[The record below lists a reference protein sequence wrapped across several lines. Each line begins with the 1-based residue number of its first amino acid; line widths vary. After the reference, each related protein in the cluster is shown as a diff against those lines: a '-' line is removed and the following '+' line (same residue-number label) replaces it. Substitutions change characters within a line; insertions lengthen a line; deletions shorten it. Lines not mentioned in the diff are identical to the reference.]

1 MTARSAQSLAMSP
14 AHKMAVA
21 FARIL
26 RGAGIEVPLDSVI
39 IFVGALS
46 KVGLESRDDVYW
58 AAYATLIRRHEDT
71 TIFDRAFSVFW
82 DQLIA
87 VDTSAYEQETESV
100 TLLIDSEDTNN
111 DESNTELID
120 DDENTIALR
129 FSSVES
135 LREKDFAAYSDAELR
150 EAEQFMSSLK
160 LAGPPKRSLRL
171 QKTNH
176 KGSRHDIRRTMR
188 AVLRN
193 DGEPIERYWREPSTK
208 LRRLVV
214 LLDISGSMEPYARAL
229 LRFMHAAVVGR
240 QRVEAFTLGTRLTR
254 ITRELANRDPD
265 RALARTSAQ
274 VSDWS
279 GGTRLGEC
287 LQNFNN
293 NWGVGSL
300 ARGSIFVILSDGWD
314 RGEPQVLAEQMLR
327 LQRVAYRVIWVNP
340 LKVSPGYAPL
350 ARGMA
355 AAMPFIDDFVEGH
368 SLEALRELTEII
380 SRESNESFKMRKVVS
395 HA

>member
-1 MTARSAQSLAMSP
+1 MTTQSLAPSP
-14 AHKMAVA
+14 AHNMAVA

-26 RGAGIEVPLDSVI
+26 RGADLDVPLDSVI
-39 IFVGALS
+39 VFVGALNQIGF
-46 KVGLESRDDVYW
+46 KNRDDVYW
-58 AAYATLIRRHEDT
+58 AAYSTLIRRHEDT
-71 TIFDRAFSVFW
+71 PIFDRAFAVFW

-87 VDTSAYEQETESV
+87 IDTANYKQETESV
-100 TLLIDSEDTNN
+100 TLLIDGE
-111 DESNTELID
+111 DESNNNDDSAEPI
-120 DDENTIALR
+120 DDENTITLR
-129 FSSVES
+129 FSSTET
-135 LREKDFAAYSDAELR
+135 LRQKDFAAYNEKELR
-150 EAEQFMSSLK
+150 EAEHFMASLR
-160 LAGPPKRSLRL
+160 LAGPPKKSLRL
-171 QKTNH
+171 QKTNRS
-176 KGSRHDIRRTMR
+176 GARQDIRRTMR
-188 AVLRN
+188 ASLQN

-214 LLDISGSMEPYARAL
+214 LLDVSGSMEPYARAL

-287 LQNFNN
+287 LQNFNDK
-293 NWGVGSL
+293 WGVGGM
-300 ARGSIFVILSDGWD
+300 ARGSIFVVLSDGWD
-314 RGEPQVLAEQMLR
+314 RGEPQVLADQMLR
-327 LQRVAYRVIWVNP
+327 LKRVAYRVIWVNP

-355 AAMPFIDDFVEGH
+355 AAMPYIDDFVEGH
-368 SLEALRELTEII
+368 SLDALRKLTEVI
-380 SRESNESFKMRKVVS
+380 SRESNEKRRVVS

>member
-1 MTARSAQSLAMSP
+1 
-14 AHKMAVA
+14 MAVA

-26 RGAGIEVPLDSVI
+26 RGAGIDVPLDSVI
-39 IFVGALS
+39 VFVSALS
-46 KVGLESRDDVYW
+46 KVGLENRDDVYW
-58 AAYATLIRRHEDT
+58 SAYATLIRRHEDSQ
-71 TIFDRAFSVFW
+71 IFDRAFAIFW
-82 DQLIA
+82 EQLVA
-87 VDTSAYEQETESV
+87 VDTATYEQQTESV
-100 TLLIDSEDTNN
+100 TLLIDSEDANN
-111 DESNTELID
+111 DDSNAAPANE
-120 DDENTIALR
+120 DENTITLR
-129 FSSVES
+129 FSNVET
-135 LREKDFAAYSDAELR
+135 LREKDFAAYSETELR

-171 QKTNH
+171 QKANRR
-176 KGSRHDIRRTMR
+176 GSRHDIRRTMR
-188 AVLRN
+188 AVLQN

-254 ITRELANRDPD
+254 ITRELTNRDPD

-274 VSDWS
+274 VADWS

-287 LQNFNN
+287 LQNFND

-314 RGEPQVLAEQMLR
+314 RGEPQVLAEQMMR
-327 LQRVAYRVIWVNP
+327 LQRVAYRIIWVNP

-355 AAMPFIDDFVEGH
+355 AAMPYIDDFVEGH
-368 SLEALRELTEII
+368 SLDALRELTAVIARD
-380 SRESNESFKMRKVVS
+380 SRESTQMRKVVS
-395 HA
+395 NA

>member
-1 MTARSAQSLAMSP
+1 
-14 AHKMAVA
+14 MAVA

-26 RGAGIEVPLDSVI
+26 RGAGIDVPLDSVI
-39 IFVGALS
+39 IFVSALS
-46 KVGLESRDDVYW
+46 KVGLENRDDVYW
-58 AAYATLIRRHEDT
+58 AAYATLIRRHEDSQ
-71 TIFDRAFSVFW
+71 IFDRAFAIFW
-82 DQLIA
+82 DQLAA
-87 VDTSAYEQETESV
+87 VDTAAYEQQTESV
-100 TLLIDSEDTNN
+100 TLLIDSEDANN
-111 DESNTELID
+111 DDQNAAQVDE
-120 DDENTIALR
+120 DENTLTLR
-129 FSSVES
+129 FSSVET
-135 LREKDFAAYSDAELR
+135 LREKDFAAYSETELR
-150 EAEQFMSSLK
+150 EAEQFMSRLK

-171 QKTNH
+171 QKANR

-188 AVLRN
+188 AVLQN

-287 LQNFNN
+287 LQNFND

-314 RGEPQVLAEQMLR
+314 RGEPQVLAEQMSR
-327 LQRVAYRVIWVNP
+327 LKRVAYRVIWVNP

-355 AAMPFIDDFVEGH
+355 AAMPYIDDFVEGH
-368 SLEALRELTEII
+368 SLDALRELTEVIARD
-380 SRESNESFKMRKVVS
+380 SRESTELRKVKS
-395 HA
+395 NA

>member
-1 MTARSAQSLAMSP
+1 
-14 AHKMAVA
+14 MAVA

-26 RGAGIEVPLDSVI
+26 RGAGIDVPLDSVI
-39 IFVGALS
+39 VFVSALS
-46 KVGLESRDDVYW
+46 KVGLENRDDVYW
-58 AAYATLIRRHEDT
+58 AAYATLIRRHEDSP
-71 TIFDRAFSVFW
+71 IFDRAFAIFW

-87 VDTSAYEQETESV
+87 VDTATCEQQTESV
-100 TLLIDSEDTNN
+100 TLLVDSEDTNN
-111 DESNTELID
+111 DESNAAPVDEE
-120 DDENTIALR
+120 ENTLTLR
-129 FSSVES
+129 FSSIET
-135 LREKDFAAYSDAELR
+135 LREKDFAAYSDTELR

-160 LAGPPKRSLRL
+160 LAGPPKRSLRH
-171 QKTNH
+171 QKANR

-188 AVLRN
+188 AVLQN

-254 ITRELANRDPD
+254 ITRELTNRDPD

-287 LQNFNN
+287 LQNFND

-327 LQRVAYRVIWVNP
+327 LQRVAFRVIWVNP

-355 AAMPFIDDFVEGH
+355 AAMPYIDDFVEGH
-368 SLEALRELTEII
+368 SLEALRELTAVIA
-380 SRESNESFKMRKVVS
+380 RESHESSKTRKVVI

>member
-1 MTARSAQSLAMSP
+1 MNASSP

-21 FARIL
+21 FARVL
-26 RGAGIEVPLDSVI
+26 RGAGIDVPLDSVI
-39 IFVGALS
+39 VFVSALS
-46 KVGLESRDDVYW
+46 KVGLENRDDVYW
-58 AAYATLIRRHEDT
+58 AAYATLIRRHEDSP
-71 TIFDRAFSVFW
+71 IFDRAFAIFW

-87 VDTSAYEQETESV
+87 IDTATYEQQTESV
-100 TLLIDSEDTNN
+100 TLLIDSEDANN
-111 DESNTELID
+111 DDSNAAPVNE
-120 DDENTIALR
+120 DENTITLR
-129 FSSVES
+129 FSSIET
-135 LREKDFAAYSDAELR
+135 LREKDFAAYNETELR

-171 QKTNH
+171 QKTNR

-188 AVLRN
+188 AVLQN

-287 LQNFNN
+287 LQNFND

-355 AAMPFIDDFVEGH
+355 AAMPYIDDFVEGH
-368 SLEALRELTEII
+368 SLGALRELTAVIA
-380 SRESNESFKMRKVVS
+380 RDSNESSKTRKVVS

>member
-1 MTARSAQSLAMSP
+1 MNTSSP

-26 RGAGIEVPLDSVI
+26 RGAGIDVPLDSVI
-39 IFVGALS
+39 VFVSALS
-46 KVGLESRDDVYW
+46 KVGLENRDDVYW
-58 AAYATLIRRHEDT
+58 AAFATLIRRHEDSQ
-71 TIFDRAFSVFW
+71 IFDRAFAIFW

-87 VDTSAYEQETESV
+87 IDTATSEQQTESV
-100 TLLIDSEDTNN
+100 TLLIDSEDANN
-111 DESNTELID
+111 DDLNSTNVGEE
-120 DDENTIALR
+120 ENTLTLR
-129 FSSVES
+129 FSSIET
-135 LREKDFAAYSDAELR
+135 LREKDFAAYSETELR

-171 QKTNH
+171 QKANR

-188 AVLRN
+188 AVLQN

-287 LQNFNN
+287 LQNFNDK
-293 NWGVGSL
+293 WGVGSL

-327 LQRVAYRVIWVNP
+327 LQRVAYRIIWVNP

-355 AAMPFIDDFVEGH
+355 AAMPYIDDFVEGH
-368 SLEALRELTEII
+368 SLDALRELTAVIARD
-380 SRESNESFKMRKVVS
+380 SRESTQMRKVAS
-395 HA
+395 NA

>member
-1 MTARSAQSLAMSP
+1 MNASSP

-21 FARIL
+21 FARVL
-26 RGAGIEVPLDSVI
+26 RGAGIDVPLDSVI
-39 IFVGALS
+39 VFVSALS
-46 KVGLESRDDVYW
+46 KVGLENRDDVYW
-58 AAYATLIRRHEDT
+58 AAYATLIRRHEDSQ
-71 TIFDRAFSVFW
+71 IFDRAFAIFW

-87 VDTSAYEQETESV
+87 IDAATYEQQTESV
-100 TLLIDSEDTNN
+100 TLLIDSEDASN
-111 DESNTELID
+111 DDSNAAPVNE
-120 DDENTIALR
+120 DENTIALR
-129 FSSVES
+129 FSSIET
-135 LREKDFAAYSDAELR
+135 LREKDFAAYNETELR

-171 QKTNH
+171 QKTNR

-188 AVLRN
+188 AVLQN

-287 LQNFNN
+287 LQSFND

-355 AAMPFIDDFVEGH
+355 AAMPYIDDFVEGH
-368 SLEALRELTEII
+368 SLEALRELTAVIARD
-380 SRESNESFKMRKVVS
+380 SHESSKTRKVVT

>member
-1 MTARSAQSLAMSP
+1 MTTQSLALSP

-26 RGAGIEVPLDSVI
+26 RGADVDVPLDSVI
-39 IFVGALS
+39 VFVSALNQI
-46 KVGLESRDDVYW
+46 GLENRDDVYW
-58 AAYATLIRRHEDT
+58 AAYSTLIRRHEDT
-71 TIFDRAFSVFW
+71 QIFDRAFAVFW

-87 VDTSAYEQETESV
+87 VDTTSYEQQTESV
-100 TLLIDSEDTNN
+100 TLLIDSEEENSD
-111 DESNTELID
+111 DSSTETLNE
-120 DDENTIALR
+120 DENTIALR
-129 FSSVES
+129 FSNIET
-135 LREKDFAAYSDAELR
+135 LREKDFAAYTDTELR

-171 QKTNH
+171 QKTNR
-176 KGSRHDIRRTMR
+176 KGARHDIRRTMR
-188 AVLRN
+188 AVLQN

-254 ITRELANRDPD
+254 ITRELTSRDPD
-265 RALARTSAQ
+265 RALAQTSAQ
-274 VSDWS
+274 VADWS

-287 LQNFNN
+287 LQNFND

-314 RGEPQVLAEQMLR
+314 RGEPKVLAEQMLR

-355 AAMPFIDDFVEGH
+355 AAMPYIDDFVEGH
-368 SLEALRELTEII
+368 SLEALRELTEVI
-380 SRESNESFKMRKVVS
+380 SKESNERRKTVT

>member
-1 MTARSAQSLAMSP
+1 
-14 AHKMAVA
+14 MAVA

-26 RGAGIEVPLDSVI
+26 RGAGIDVPLDSVI
-39 IFVGALS
+39 VFVSALS
-46 KVGLESRDDVYW
+46 KVGLENRDDVYW
-58 AAYATLIRRHEDT
+58 AAYATLIRRHEDSP
-71 TIFDRAFSVFW
+71 IFDRAFAIFW

-87 VDTSAYEQETESV
+87 VDTAIYEQQTESV

-111 DESNTELID
+111 DDSNAAPVDEE
-120 DDENTIALR
+120 ENTLTLR
-129 FSSVES
+129 FSSIET
-135 LREKDFAAYSDAELR
+135 LREKDFAAYSDTELR

-171 QKTNH
+171 QKANR

-188 AVLRN
+188 AVLQN

-287 LQNFNN
+287 LQNFND

-327 LQRVAYRVIWVNP
+327 LQRVAFRVIWVNP

-355 AAMPFIDDFVEGH
+355 AAMPYIDDFVEGH
-368 SLEALRELTEII
+368 SLEALRELTAVIA
-380 SRESNESFKMRKVVS
+380 RESHESSKTRKVVI

>member
-1 MTARSAQSLAMSP
+1 MAARSLALSP

-26 RGAGIEVPLDSVI
+26 RGADVDVPLDSVI
-39 IFVGALS
+39 VFVSALS
-46 KVGLESRDDVYW
+46 RIGLENRDDVYW
-58 AAYATLIRRHEDT
+58 AAYSTLIRRHEDT
-71 TIFDRAFSVFW
+71 QIFDRAFAVFW

-87 VDTSAYEQETESV
+87 VDTTSYEQQTESV
-100 TLLIDSEDTNN
+100 TLLIDSEEENSD
-111 DESNTELID
+111 DSSTETLKE
-120 DDENTIALR
+120 DENTITLR
-129 FSSVES
+129 FSNVET
-135 LREKDFAAYSDAELR
+135 LREKDFAAYTDTELR
-150 EAEQFMSSLK
+150 EAEQFMSNLK

-171 QKTNH
+171 QKINR
-176 KGSRHDIRRTMR
+176 KGTRHDIRRTMR
-188 AVLRN
+188 AVLQN
-193 DGEPIERYWREPSTK
+193 GGEPIERHWRKPSTK

-254 ITRELANRDPD
+254 ITRELTSRDPD
-265 RALARTSAQ
+265 RALAQTSAQ
-274 VSDWS
+274 VADWS

-287 LQNFNN
+287 LQNFND

-314 RGEPQVLAEQMLR
+314 RGEPKVLAEQMLR

-355 AAMPFIDDFVEGH
+355 AAMPYIDDFVEGH
-368 SLEALRELTEII
+368 SLEALRELTAVIA
-380 SRESNESFKMRKVVS
+380 RESNETRKVVS

>member
-1 MTARSAQSLAMSP
+1 MTTSESP
-14 AHKMAVA
+14 AHKMAVT

-26 RGAGIEVPLDSVI
+26 RGAGVEVPLDSVI
-39 IFVGALS
+39 VFVGALG
-46 KVGLESRDDVYW
+46 KIGLANRDDVYW
-58 AAYATLIRRHEDT
+58 SAYSTLIRRHEDT
-71 TIFDRAFSVFW
+71 PIFDRAFAVFW
-82 DQLIA
+82 DQMIA
-87 VDTSAYEQETESV
+87 IDTATFEEQTESV
-100 TLLIDSEDTNN
+100 TLLIDSEDASNN
-111 DESNTELID
+111 DLNAEPID
-120 DDENTIALR
+120 KNENTITLR
-129 FSSVES
+129 FSNIET
-135 LREKDFAAYSDAELR
+135 LRHKDFAAYNQDELR
-150 EAEQFMSSLK
+150 EADQFMSSLK
-160 LAGPPKRSLRL
+160 LAGPPKRSLR
-171 QKTNH
+171 QQNSH
-176 KGSRHDIRRTMR
+176 RKGTRQDIRRTMR
-188 AVLRN
+188 AVLQN
-193 DGEPIERYWREPSTK
+193 DGEPIERYWLEPSTK

-254 ITRELANRDPD
+254 ITKELANRDPD

-287 LQNFNN
+287 LQSFNDI
-293 NWGVGSL
+293 WGVGSL

-314 RGEPQVLAEQMLR
+314 RGEPRVLAEQMLR

-355 AAMPFIDDFVEGH
+355 AAMPYIDDFVEGH
-368 SLEALRELTEII
+368 SLEALDELTQII
-380 SRESNESFKMRKVVS
+380 SQESREHRKVAS

>member
-1 MTARSAQSLAMSP
+1 MNTSSP

-26 RGAGIEVPLDSVI
+26 RGAGIDVPLDSVI
-39 IFVGALS
+39 VFVSALS
-46 KVGLESRDDVYW
+46 KVGLENRDDVYW
-58 AAYATLIRRHEDT
+58 AAYATLIRRHEDSQ
-71 TIFDRAFSVFW
+71 IFDRAFAIFW

-87 VDTSAYEQETESV
+87 VDTASYEQQTESV

-111 DESNTELID
+111 DDPNATQVDEE
-120 DDENTIALR
+120 ENTLTLR
-129 FSSVES
+129 FSSIET
-135 LREKDFAAYSDAELR
+135 LREKDFAAYSETEMR
-150 EAEQFMSSLK
+150 EAEQFMTSLK

-171 QKTNH
+171 QKANR
-176 KGSRHDIRRTMR
+176 KGSRQDIRRTMR
-188 AVLRN
+188 AVLQN
-193 DGEPIERYWREPSTK
+193 DGEPIERYWRESSTK

-287 LQNFNN
+287 LQNFND

-355 AAMPFIDDFVEGH
+355 AAMPYIDDFVEGH
-368 SLEALRELTEII
+368 SLEALRELTAVIARD
-380 SRESNESFKMRKVVS
+380 SRESTEIRKVVS

>member
-1 MTARSAQSLAMSP
+1 MTTQSLTLSP

-26 RGAGIEVPLDSVI
+26 RGAGIDVPLDSVI
-39 IFVGALS
+39 VFVGALS
-46 KVGLESRDDVYW
+46 KIGLENRDDVYW
-58 AAYATLIRRHEDT
+58 AAFATLIRRHEDT
-71 TIFDRAFSVFW
+71 TIFDRAFAVFW

-87 VDTSAYEQETESV
+87 VDMASYEQQTESV
-100 TLLIDSEDTNN
+100 TLLIDSEQEDN
-111 DESNTELID
+111 DDSNADALEE
-120 DDENTIALR
+120 DENTIALR
-129 FSSVES
+129 FSNVET
-135 LREKDFAAYSDAELR
+135 LREKDFAAYTDTELR

-171 QKTNH
+171 QKTNR

-188 AVLRN
+188 AVLQN

-254 ITRELANRDPD
+254 ITRELANRNPD

-287 LQNFNN
+287 LQNFND

-368 SLEALRELTEII
+368 SLEALRELTAVIA
-380 SRESNESFKMRKVVS
+380 RESQESSKTRKVVS

>member
-1 MTARSAQSLAMSP
+1 MTTQSLALSP

-26 RGAGIEVPLDSVI
+26 RGAGIDVPLDSVI
-39 IFVGALS
+39 VFVGALS
-46 KVGLESRDDVYW
+46 KIGLENRDDVYW

-71 TIFDRAFSVFW
+71 TIFDRAFAVFW

-87 VDTSAYEQETESV
+87 VDMASYEQQTESV
-100 TLLIDSEDTNN
+100 TLLIDSEQEDN
-111 DESNTELID
+111 DDSNADALEE
-120 DDENTIALR
+120 DENTIALR
-129 FSSVES
+129 FSNVET
-135 LREKDFAAYSDAELR
+135 LREKDFAVYTDTELR

-171 QKTNH
+171 QKTNR

-188 AVLRN
+188 AVLQN

-254 ITRELANRDPD
+254 ITRELANRNPD
-265 RALARTSAQ
+265 RALERTSAQ

-287 LQNFNN
+287 LQNFND

-368 SLEALRELTEII
+368 SLEALRELTAVIA
-380 SRESNESFKMRKVVS
+380 RESQESSKTRKVVS

>member
-1 MTARSAQSLAMSP
+1 MTTQSLALSP

-26 RGAGIEVPLDSVI
+26 RGAGIDVPLDSVI
-39 IFVGALS
+39 VFVGALS
-46 KVGLESRDDVYW
+46 KIGLENRDDVYW

-71 TIFDRAFSVFW
+71 QIFDRAFAVFW

-87 VDTSAYEQETESV
+87 VDIASYEQQTESV
-100 TLLIDSEDTNN
+100 TLLIDSEQEDN
-111 DESNTELID
+111 DDSSAEALEE
-120 DDENTIALR
+120 DENTLALR
-129 FSSVES
+129 FSSVET
-135 LREKDFAAYSDAELR
+135 LREKDFAAYTDTELR

-171 QKTNH
+171 QKANR

-188 AVLRN
+188 AVLQN

-287 LQNFNN
+287 LQNFND

-355 AAMPFIDDFVEGH
+355 AAMPYIDDFVEGH
-368 SLEALRELTEII
+368 SLEALRELTAVIA
-380 SRESNESFKMRKVVS
+380 RESQESSKTRKVVS

>member
-1 MTARSAQSLAMSP
+1 MTTRSLALSP
-14 AHKMAVA
+14 AHNMAVA

-26 RGAGIEVPLDSVI
+26 RGAGLDVPLDSVI
-39 IFVGALS
+39 VFVGALS
-46 KVGLESRDDVYW
+46 QIGLKNRDDVYW
-58 AAYATLIRRHEDT
+58 AAYSTLIRRHEDT
-71 TIFDRAFSVFW
+71 LIFDRAFAVFW

-87 VDTSAYEQETESV
+87 IDTANYKQETESV
-100 TLLIDSEDTNN
+100 TLLIDGE
-111 DESNTELID
+111 DESNNSD
-120 DDENTIALR
+120 DFAEPIEDENTITLR
-129 FSSVES
+129 FSSIET
-135 LREKDFAAYSDAELR
+135 LRKKDFAAYNETELR
-150 EAEQFMSSLK
+150 EAEQFMASLR

-171 QKTNH
+171 QKTNRS
-176 KGSRHDIRRTMR
+176 GARQDIRRTMR
-188 AVLRN
+188 ASLQN

-214 LLDISGSMEPYARAL
+214 LLDVSGSMEPYARAL

-254 ITRELANRDPD
+254 ITKELTSRDPD

-287 LQNFNN
+287 LQNFNDK
-293 NWGVGSL
+293 WGVGGM
-300 ARGSIFVILSDGWD
+300 ARGSIFVVLSDGWD
-314 RGEPQVLAEQMLR
+314 RGEPQVLADQMLR
-327 LQRVAYRVIWVNP
+327 LKRVAYRVILVNP

-355 AAMPFIDDFVEGH
+355 AAMPYIDDFVEGH
-368 SLEALRELTEII
+368 SLEALRELTEVI
-380 SRESNESFKMRKVVS
+380 SRESNDKRKVAS

>member
-1 MTARSAQSLAMSP
+1 MTTQSLTLSP

-26 RGAGIEVPLDSVI
+26 RGAGIDVPLDSVI
-39 IFVGALS
+39 VFVGALS
-46 KVGLESRDDVYW
+46 KIGLENRDDVYW
-58 AAYATLIRRHEDT
+58 AAFATLIRRHEDT
-71 TIFDRAFSVFW
+71 TIFDRAFAVFW

-87 VDTSAYEQETESV
+87 VDMASYEQQTESV
-100 TLLIDSEDTNN
+100 TLLIDSEQEDN
-111 DESNTELID
+111 DDSNADALEE
-120 DDENTIALR
+120 DENTIALR
-129 FSSVES
+129 FSNVET
-135 LREKDFAAYSDAELR
+135 LREKDFAAYTDTELR

-171 QKTNH
+171 QKTNR

-188 AVLRN
+188 AVLQN

-287 LQNFNN
+287 LQNFND

-368 SLEALRELTEII
+368 SLEALRELTAVIA
-380 SRESNESFKMRKVVS
+380 RESQESSKTRKVVS

>member
-1 MTARSAQSLAMSP
+1 MTTQSLALSP

-26 RGAGIEVPLDSVI
+26 RGAGIDVPLDSVI
-39 IFVGALS
+39 VFVGALS
-46 KVGLESRDDVYW
+46 KIGLENRDDVYW

-71 TIFDRAFSVFW
+71 QIFDRAFAVFW

-87 VDTSAYEQETESV
+87 VDMASYEQQTESV
-100 TLLIDSEDTNN
+100 TLLIDSEREDN
-111 DESNTELID
+111 DDSSAEALEE
-120 DDENTIALR
+120 DENTLALR
-129 FSSVES
+129 FSSVET
-135 LREKDFAAYSDAELR
+135 LREKDFAAYTDTELR

-171 QKTNH
+171 QKANR

-188 AVLRN
+188 AVLQN

-287 LQNFNN
+287 LQNFND

-355 AAMPFIDDFVEGH
+355 AAMPYIDDFVEGH
-368 SLEALRELTEII
+368 SLEALRELTAVIA
-380 SRESNESFKMRKVVS
+380 RESQESSKTRKVVS

>member
-1 MTARSAQSLAMSP
+1 M
-14 AHKMAVA
+14 
-21 FARIL
+21 
-26 RGAGIEVPLDSVI
+26 
-39 IFVGALS
+39 
-46 KVGLESRDDVYW
+46 
-58 AAYATLIRRHEDT
+58 
-71 TIFDRAFSVFW
+71 
-82 DQLIA
+82 
-87 VDTSAYEQETESV
+87 
-100 TLLIDSEDTNN
+100 
-111 DESNTELID
+111 
-120 DDENTIALR
+120 R
-129 FSSVES
+129 FSSIET
-135 LREKDFAAYSDAELR
+135 LREKDFAAYNETELR

-171 QKTNH
+171 QKTNR

-188 AVLRN
+188 AVLQN

-214 LLDISGSMEPYARAL
+214 LLDVSGSMEPYARAL

-287 LQNFNN
+287 LQNFND

-327 LQRVAYRVIWVNP
+327 LQRVAFRVIWVNP

-355 AAMPFIDDFVEGH
+355 AAMPYIDDFVEGH
-368 SLEALRELTEII
+368 SLEALRELTAVIARD
-380 SRESNESFKMRKVVS
+380 SHESSKTRKVVS

>member
-1 MTARSAQSLAMSP
+1 MTTQSLALSP

-26 RGAGIEVPLDSVI
+26 RGAGIDVPLDSVI
-39 IFVGALS
+39 VFVGALS
-46 KVGLESRDDVYW
+46 KIGLENRDDVYW
-58 AAYATLIRRHEDT
+58 AAFATLIRRHEDT
-71 TIFDRAFSVFW
+71 TIFDRAFAVFW

-87 VDTSAYEQETESV
+87 VDMASYEQQTESV
-100 TLLIDSEDTNN
+100 TLLIDSEQEDN
-111 DESNTELID
+111 DDSNADALEE
-120 DDENTIALR
+120 DENTIALR
-129 FSSVES
+129 FSNVET
-135 LREKDFAAYSDAELR
+135 LREKDFAAYTDTELR

-171 QKTNH
+171 QKTNR

-188 AVLRN
+188 AVLQN

-254 ITRELANRDPD
+254 ITRELANRNPD

-287 LQNFNN
+287 LQNFND

-355 AAMPFIDDFVEGH
+355 AAMPYIDDFVEGH
-368 SLEALRELTEII
+368 SLEALRELTAVIA
-380 SRESNESFKMRKVVS
+380 RESQESSKTRKVVS